1 VHFKMN
7 FNQKKLSNQ
16 VLIIL
21 YVISTVGFI
30 LKILSNDAYFI
41 LTFFIYFKY
50 FLSKKK
56 HVKRGHIIHWNGG
69 TNTACETEEV
79 ADLI

>member
-1 VHFKMN
+1 
-7 FNQKKLSNQ
+7 
-16 VLIIL
+16 
-21 YVISTVGFI
+21 